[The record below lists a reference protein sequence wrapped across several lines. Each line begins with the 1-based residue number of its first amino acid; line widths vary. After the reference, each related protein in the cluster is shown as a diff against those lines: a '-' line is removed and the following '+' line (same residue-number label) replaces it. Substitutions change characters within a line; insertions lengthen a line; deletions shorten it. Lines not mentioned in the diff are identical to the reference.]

1 MTIIPKGYKKTEVG
15 IIPNSW
21 EVLELGTVAPYSKGR
36 LSASLVD
43 EYSYVSCENMIKNKG
58 GVSFPASVPSS
69 GSVVKY
75 NGGDIL
81 LGNIRPY
88 LEKIW
93 LANKIGACSTD
104 VLCLQPNIDSVFLYN
119 VLSKDSFFLYV
130 MSNVKGTKMPRGDKK
145 HIAQYKFA
153 APTNQGEQHA
163 IATTLSDM
171 DALITAKTALLEK
184 KRAIKQGAMQE
195 LLTGRRRLPGFA
207 VTPMKQ
213 TDIGEIPEDWEV
225 RELAT
230 VATYSQDSVTAALAK
245 TQSYVSCENMLKDRG
260 GVVPTM
266 STPLTGSVIKYKT
279 GDILL
284 GNIRPYLKKIWLADR
299 EGTCSTDVLCIQA
312 SENSVLLYN
321 ILSSDAF
328 FLHVMANVKGT
339 KMPRGD
345 KQHIKQY
352 KFPLPVKKEEQRAIA
367 DVLLDMDKEIG
378 ALVLEIEKLR
388 NLKRGMMSEL
398 LTGRIRL
405 VK

>member
-21 EVLELGTVAPYSKGR
+21 EVLELGAVATYSKGR

-43 EYSYVSCENMIKNKG
+43 EYSYVSCENMRKNKG

-145 HIAQYKFA
+145 HIAQYRFA

-163 IATTLSDM
+163 IATVLSDL
-171 DALITAKTALLEK
+171 DALIEAKTALLEK
-184 KRAIKQGAMQE
+184 KRAIKLGAMQE
-195 LLTGRRRLPGFA
+195 LLTGRRRLPGFP
-207 VTPMKQ
+207 VTPMKK

-225 RELAT
+225 CELGACCKLYQPKT
-230 VATYSQDSVTAALAK
+230 LSQES
-245 TQSYVSCENMLKDRG
+245 LKDFGEFPVYGANGVIGYHDQYNHEFSEIIITCRG
-260 GVVPTM
+260 NTCGVVNFSLPFSWINGNAMVTHVQ
-266 STPLTGSVIKYKT
+266 SWSKVSQRYLLHHLKFSSKIGEAITGGAQPQITREPLGHVKISYPVDKT
-279 GDILL
+279 EQESIVV
-284 GNIRPYLKKIWLADR
+284 
-299 EGTCSTDVLCIQA
+299 VL
-312 SENSVLLYN
+312 S
-321 ILSSDAF
+321 
-328 FLHVMANVKGT
+328 
-339 KMPRGD
+339 
-345 KQHIKQY
+345 
-352 KFPLPVKKEEQRAIA
+352 
-367 DVLLDMDKEIG
+367 DMDKDIDSLVTEIS
-378 ALVLEIEKLR
+378 KLR
-388 NLKRGMMSEL
+388 NLKQGMMQEL